1 MNFYQMRDEYLNE
14 GLVSLIKYISGDRDA
29 KTLSMIEIGSYT
41 GESTRIFASYFGEV
55 VSIDPFENDYDVN
68 DAACHHAD
76 FNDVYNK
83 FLENMQSFDNVTNIR
98 KKSDD
103 AITDLI
109 EKKYDFVYI
118 DGMHTYD
125 QVKKDIINY
134 KDLIKPGGFIGGHD
148 YSGYWLDVIKA
159 VDECLE
165 KPDETF
171 QDTSWVKQL

>member
-1 MNFYQMRDEYLNE
+1 MNFYQMRNEYLNE
-14 GLVSLIKYISGDRDA
+14 GLVSLIEYITIGKNA
-29 KTLSMIEIGSYT
+29 KDLSMIEIGSYT
-41 GESTRIFASYFGEV
+41 GESTQVFAKYFGKV
-55 VSIDPFENDYDVN
+55 ISVDPFENGYDMN

-103 AITDLI
+103 AITDMI
-109 EKKYDFVYI
+109 EKYDFVYI

-125 QVKKDIINY
+125 QVKKDILNY
-134 KDLIKPGGFIGGHD
+134 KKLIKPGGFIGGHD
-148 YSGYWLDVIKA
+148 YSDYWLDVVKA
-159 VDECLE
+159 VNECLE

-171 QDTSWVKQL
+171 KDTSWIKKL